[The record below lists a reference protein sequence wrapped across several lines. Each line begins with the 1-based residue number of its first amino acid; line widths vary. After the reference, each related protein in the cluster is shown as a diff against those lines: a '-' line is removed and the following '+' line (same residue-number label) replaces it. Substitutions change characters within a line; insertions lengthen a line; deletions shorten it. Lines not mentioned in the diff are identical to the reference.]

1 MGLQMPYGEDEKK
14 LSEMGLKMP
23 FKGYDR
29 ELSEMGLKM
38 PSKIDANFVRILF
51 VGIPVPVV

>member
-1 MGLQMPYGEDEKK
+1 MPYGEDEKK

-38 PSKIDANFVRILF
+38 PSKIDANFIRSLF
-51 VGIPVPVV
+51 VGIPVPTV